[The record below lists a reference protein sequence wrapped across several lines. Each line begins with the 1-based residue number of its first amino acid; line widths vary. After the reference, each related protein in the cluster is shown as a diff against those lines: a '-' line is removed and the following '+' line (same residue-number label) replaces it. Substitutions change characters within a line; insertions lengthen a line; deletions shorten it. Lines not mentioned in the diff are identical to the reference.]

1 VKTLSRPT
9 FDLSRGSAR
18 RSRSVSVSEQRRALL
33 LPQEVKALGSD
44 DAIVFYEGLRPIR
57 CKKIRYFKDRRF
69 KERLLPPPTSAAPER
84 AARSSSASV
93 AAVTSSAHR
102 AGAAEGGHDM
112 QQVELEFRAPEA
124 VRDATL
130 ADIDRIE
137 SLTLDDF
144 AADFDKVKLPEKA
157 DGERMTSDELRVA
170 AESFLATLREH

>member
-1 VKTLSRPT
+1 
-9 FDLSRGSAR
+9 
-18 RSRSVSVSEQRRALL
+18 
-33 LPQEVKALGSD
+33 
-44 DAIVFYEGLRPIR
+44 
-57 CKKIRYFKDRRF
+57 
-69 KERLLPPPTSAAPER
+69 
-84 AARSSSASV
+84 
-93 AAVTSSAHR
+93 
-102 AGAAEGGHDM
+102 M

-144 AADFDKVKLPEKA
+144 AADFDKVKLPEIA